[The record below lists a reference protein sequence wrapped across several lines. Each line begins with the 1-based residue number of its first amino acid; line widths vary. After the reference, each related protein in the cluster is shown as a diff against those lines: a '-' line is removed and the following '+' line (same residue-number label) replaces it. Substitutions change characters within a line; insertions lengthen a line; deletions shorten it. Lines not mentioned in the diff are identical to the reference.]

1 MDINLLLKKYM
12 AGECSADEAKA
23 TRKWLDEH
31 IADPAYDEL
40 FEELLKDTA
49 PAESESGMNRCWM
62 HLEKFIE
69 TERELHRRVRT
80 RRNLFRWANMGII
93 GAACTAVLFLFKAEE
108 PMEWHEMYAE
118 RGTTTELQLPDGSKL
133 WLNSGTRVIYPSR
146 FSSEERTIFVDGE
159 IYADVSTDSNKPFIV
174 STSDITVTVH
184 GTEFNVKSFAD
195 EQNAEIALLSGSVTV
210 KDAGNEVF
218 TKTLKPGELIRYN
231 NQTEVIEHYNI
242 NPKTYGNWTTTNDLR
257 FINESLEDIVQEL
270 ERHFD
275 AKIMIEDP
283 TLAKTQ
289 YYASFINDEGLDKI
303 LQALNSN
310 NTMKISKRN
319 DIIVISHNK

>member
-12 AGECSADEAKA
+12 AGECSADEGKA
-23 TRKWLDEH
+23 ARKWLDEH
-31 IADPAYDEL
+31 IADPACDRL
-40 FEELLKDTA
+40 FEELLKDTT
-49 PAESESGMNRCWM
+49 PAESDSGMNRCWM
-62 HLEKFIE
+62 NLERFFE
-69 TERELHRRVRT
+69 NERELHRKVRT
-80 RRNLFRWANMGII
+80 RRKLFRWANIGII
-93 GAACTAVLFLFKAEE
+93 GAACTALLFLFKAEE
-108 PMEWHEMYAE
+108 PIEWHEMYAK
-118 RGTTTELQLPDGSKL
+118 RGTRTELQLPDGSKL

-146 FSSEERTIFVDGE
+146 FSSKERTIFVDGE
-159 IYADVSTDSNKPFIV
+159 IYADVSTDPQKPFIV
-174 STSDITVTVH
+174 STSGITVTVH
-184 GTEFNVKSFAD
+184 GTEFTVKSFAD

-210 KDAGNEVF
+210 RDAGNEVF
-218 TKTLKPGELIRYN
+218 TKTLRPGELIRYN
-231 NQTEVIEHYNI
+231 NQTESIEQYNI

-257 FINESLEDIVQEL
+257 FINESLEDIVEEL

-310 NTMKISKRN
+310 NTMTISQRN